1 MLQKRLSADEG
12 YERQLRFVIITLVAV
27 IIFFSFLGAH
37 PILAA
42 FLAGLSLSGV
52 VFHGKSKILK
62 SKLHTMGYGLFIP
75 VFFFVVGM
83 EIDVSLLRQFD
94 ITNVMMISLILGLML
109 SKIASGYIAGRLV
122 KLSKRDS
129 MLFGSISITQLTTT
143 LAVTYAASSMGLLD
157 SALVTS
163 IVLLAIITTVV
174 GPVLTSY
181 IGSLENKAAKAK

>member
-1 MLQKRLSADEG
+1 
-12 YERQLRFVIITLVAV
+12 
-27 IIFFSFLGAH
+27 
-37 PILAA
+37 
-42 FLAGLSLSGV
+42 
-52 VFHGKSKILK
+52 
-62 SKLHTMGYGLFIP
+62 MGYGLFIP